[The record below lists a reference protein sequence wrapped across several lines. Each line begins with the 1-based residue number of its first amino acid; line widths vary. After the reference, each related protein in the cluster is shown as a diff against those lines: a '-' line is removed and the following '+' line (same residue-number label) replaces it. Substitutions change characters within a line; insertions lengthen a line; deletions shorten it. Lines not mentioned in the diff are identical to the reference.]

1 MEVSE
6 VELKRVEM
14 KHVGGGDAR
23 VVGRRGVNA
32 GRWDA
37 PVPATSDVSVNASP
51 YSRLRLPSLVFW
63 SMVSSGATRSESAR
77 RHPLG
82 TTRLMWMDRFASGD
96 SLRDADSS

>member
-6 VELKRVEM
+6 VELKRVKM

-51 YSRLRLPSLVFW
+51 YSRLRLLSLVFW
-63 SMVSSGATRSESAR
+63 SMVNGATRSECATAPDCSE
-77 RHPLG
+77 PPV
-82 TTRLMWMDRFASGD
+82 
-96 SLRDADSS
+96 